1 MPPPQDGRQ
10 VAINIEWDGDD
21 DEIEEPEV
29 PKEVVYTPGMQ
40 TWGELH
46 DTKQGY
52 PGPDKYQIK

>member
-29 PKEVVYTPGMQ
+29 PKEVVYTPGM
-40 TWGELH
+40 
-46 DTKQGY
+46 
-52 PGPDKYQIK
+52 